1 MVGVSE
7 TLKDMAMSRMPPQAD
22 VQVAM
27 INAAAKLAA
36 AKIEAIGEDY
46 NARNDF
52 FSTEFERIS
61 KVIQEQGW

>member
-36 AKIEAIGEDY
+36 AKVEAIGEHY
-46 NARNDF
+46 NVRHDF

-61 KVIQEQGW
+61 KVIREQGW